1 MVVDSAF
8 GGDRGVGGGGR
19 VATQTVVK
27 VRTSVHHCEEDEGA
41 TEPLL
46 AGTLLNIIQ
55 RWPWRDQDMVLRGD
69 VRESVG
75 NFLEGESAMELI
87 KIVSIIIIGLV
98 IGMVKWRRML

>member
-27 VRTSVHHCEEDEGA
+27 VRTSVHHCEEDEVA

-75 NFLEGESAMELI
+75 NFLEGVRDGECDGINKNSFNYYYW
-87 KIVSIIIIGLV
+87 IGHWN
-98 IGMVKWRRML
+98 G